1 MLRAEGT
8 SLRQGVSEADFTNS
22 QRHAKRRERR
32 IAGGSAPSFDFAAT
46 QDAVGFGAICLTG
59 NDLGLGEKIFRR

>member
-1 MLRAEGT
+1 MLRVEGT
-8 SLRQGVSEADFTNS
+8 SLRQCVSEADFTNS

-46 QDAVGFGAICLTG
+46 RDAVGVGAICLTG
-59 NDLGLGEKIFRR
+59 SGLGRLKKIFRR